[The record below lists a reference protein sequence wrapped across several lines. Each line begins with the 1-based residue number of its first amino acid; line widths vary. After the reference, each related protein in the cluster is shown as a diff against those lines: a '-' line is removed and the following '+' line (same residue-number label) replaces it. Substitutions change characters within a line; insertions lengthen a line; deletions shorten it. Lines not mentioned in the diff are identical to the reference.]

1 MRSLYP
7 AAIAQRPRTVTVAP
21 SGSADFVGIHVAASR
36 PSVAVALRG
45 GRTLE
50 VLEWHEAAE
59 GGEGE
64 HAALLEWIAAL
75 GPAAVGV
82 GAPQR
87 PRRTSPDGTPRPRRC
102 DAELQERRIAVYQV
116 PTAAEAAADARRHA
130 WVSAGWTYFRELGRR
145 GYERPADGWLP
156 GSLGQAPTALEVY
169 PYAGFVTLLGGT
181 PPART
186 TREGLRLRVLVLR
199 SHGVQWD
206 EYYDHESLD
215 ALMAGLTAWRF
226 WQGQAT
232 DVGDDRDG
240 RIWLPVP
247 PNELRDS
254 YARLTPREARAAL
267 RRA

>member
-1 MRSLYP
+1 VSARSGE
-7 AAIAQRPRTVTVAP
+7 AATV
-21 SGSADFVGIHVAASR
+21 VGIHVAASR

-59 GGEGE
+59 GAAGE
-64 HAALLEWIAAL
+64 HAALLGWITTL
-75 GPAAVGV
+75 GPSVVGV

-87 PRRTSPDGTPRPRRC
+87 PRRVSPDGTARQRRC
-102 DAELQERRIAVYQV
+102 DAELAARRIAVHQV
-116 PTAAEAAADARRHA
+116 PTAAEAAAGGSRYA
-130 WVSAGWTYFRELGRR
+130 WVSAGWTYFKELGRR

-156 GSLGQAPTALEVY
+156 GSLGQAPAALEVY
-169 PYAGFVTLLGGT
+169 PFAGFVTLLGGT

-206 EYYDHESLD
+206 EYFDHESLD

-232 DVGDDRDG
+232 DLGDDRDG

>member
-1 MRSLYP
+1 MTASE
-7 AAIAQRPRTVTVAP
+7 AAVV
-21 SGSADFVGIHVAASR
+21 VGIHVAASR

-45 GRTLE
+45 GRTLD

-59 GGEGE
+59 GAAGE
-64 HAALLEWIAAL
+64 HAGLLDWITSLA
-75 GPAAVGV
+75 PAVVGV
-82 GAPQR
+82 DAPQR
-87 PRRTSPDGTPRPRRC
+87 PRRAAPDGTVRQRRC
-102 DAELQERRIAVYQV
+102 DAELLARRIAVYQV
-116 PTAAEAAADARRHA
+116 PTAAEVAAGGSRHA
-130 WVSAGWTYFRELGRR
+130 WVAAGLTYFRELGRR

-156 GSLGQAPTALEVY
+156 GSLGQAPAVLEVY
-169 PYAGFVTLLGGT
+169 PYAGFAALLGGT
-181 PPART
+181 PPPRT

-199 SHGVQWD
+199 GHGVHWD
-206 EYYDHESLD
+206 EYFDHESLD

-226 WQGQAT
+226 WQGLAT

-254 YARLTPREARAAL
+254 YGRLTPREARAAL